1 MKNMLLVLGAS
12 AIMAGWPILQASQ
25 ADDGAL
31 PMAKLQAAG
40 WTVVDKREEK
50 QERPGVAPYQNLVRI
65 VQLVHF
71 RLEKDG
77 QVMRCTAEYDSQRD
91 KYSGTSRAGGR

>member
-12 AIMAGWPILQASQ
+12 ALIAGWPILPASQ
-25 ADDGAL
+25 ADDGTL
-31 PMAKLQAAG
+31 PMAKLQSAG
-40 WTVVDKREEK
+40 WKVVEKREEK
-50 QERPGVAPYQNLVRI
+50 KELPGVAPYQNLVRL

-91 KYSGTSRAGGR
+91 KYTEACRAGGR